1 MFETLYPST
10 KPFTMFHSVRM
21 NVAGTAPRG
30 PAHRSLM
37 LGAGLLGLTL
47 LTGCPQTPPQVPTP
61 PQAANNELHFDK
73 RYYDSIEMTP
83 RSART
88 ERELAI
94 FTQLQRL
101 ERIKEDL
108 LNAEGQLVPLSQQP
122 NPSIDESIGGG
133 PVRHFAGKA
142 EALADI
148 YHQIDSFKVLEHIPL
163 TPHPTIPR

>member
-1 MFETLYPST
+1 
-10 KPFTMFHSVRM
+10 MFHSVRM

-47 LTGCPQTPPQVPTP
+47 LTGCPQTPPQVPAP

-101 ERIKEDL
+101 EMAKPPRNSKGQVIVLPKQSSDSIYEQIG
-108 LNAEGQLVPLSQQP
+108 EGSPAR
-122 NPSIDESIGGG
+122 G
-133 PVRHFAGKA
+133 FAN
-142 EALADI
+142 EMDRLADI
-148 YHQIDSFKVLEHIPL
+148 HRKIDSLKVLEHIPL
-163 TPHPTIPR
+163 TPH